1 MFAPAA
7 GSPPK
12 LLNLRQSFL
21 TKIHTRTRQQAKM
34 FVVPEPQTSAVES
47 LKQRGIIRFDTAWQ
61 MPILS
66 VGCAVCQLVAMIDL
80 LDGVIQ
86 NHACTMPCIHVHEC
100 CKDFLK
106 NSRAG
111 LTAPNPNPTEL
122 T

>member
-1 MFAPAA
+1 MHSSESGDIKAYGSPKKSPAALNFALQIGMKGSKYRNFFAPAA

-66 VGCAVCQLVAMIDL
+66 VGCASWSQ
-80 LDGVIQ
+80 
-86 NHACTMPCIHVHEC
+86 
-100 CKDFLK
+100 
-106 NSRAG
+106 
-111 LTAPNPNPTEL
+111 
-122 T
+122 